1 MVGLPSL
8 HADLLHWTSLYL
20 AGRLHK
26 PVLPLV
32 APPPPVLAAAQAA
45 NLAAALRTALLLLPP
60 RFSGGELL
68 HAICGLS
75 YSGDVRWARG
85 CLAGHKTAAL
95 AVARRGSARREQD
108 SCSAVVCFRRDGLL
122 CPCRPARRM
131 GLAEDSRKVHRIVE
145 GSRAQLE
152 QLYAAPLQAA
162 VEGWGVLQ
170 PLHGGGGSSSSSDSS
185 SSSSSSAPGAGG
197 WAEREAWVRDDSP
210 AAQASLL
217 AALPSTVL
225 QRLAAALRLRPQQE
239 QLQQRVGGLVAPPP
253 PAAAQDVAQA
263 WAAGPAAERQRLLRG
278 AVASIVR
285 ASSHRQT
292 AAGLLSGGLAKSVRY
307 ALSKVRKAWR

>member
-185 SSSSSSAPGAGG
+185 SSSSSAPGAGG